1 MLVFY
6 EKSKKMKLSIIV
18 LFFGMVLSLGVNAQ
32 IVMRPADAGFQMF
45 LGTDTDR
52 PAVFGADNNEV
63 MIIAP
68 PYGNIG
74 VSTSFYTGNTLNYPT
89 HAKFHIRARSSG
101 DNEGSG
107 QGPQLLLDENSTG
120 GYSRLRFRN
129 SRLVTTGYDKYGSE
143 ITELQPYGR
152 YWDFAA
158 FGNGASE
165 SNDRL
170 NLFHSGFGNAMTILG
185 NGWVG
190 INNTSPETRLDVNG
204 YTKTGGESTAYKT
217 KLVNVQ
223 ETGSC
228 SSGAEQSIA
237 LGVAESRVISVDV
250 LVKNGSG
257 DWYGPGD
264 RYNNHEYSYRV
275 DGSNLEF
282 NFASVSGCDFVI
294 RSFRIWVTY
303 SSTNLTY

>member
-1 MLVFY
+1 
-6 EKSKKMKLSIIV
+6 MKFPIIV
-18 LFFGMVLSLGVNAQ
+18 LFLGVFLSLSVDAQ
-32 IVMRPADAGFQMF
+32 LVMRPANDDFQMF
-45 LGTDTDR
+45 LGTDNDR
-52 PAVFGADNNEV
+52 PAVFGADNSEV

-101 DNEGSG
+101 DNDGSG
-107 QGPQLLLDENSTG
+107 QGPQLLLDENSSA

-129 SRLVTTGYDKYGSE
+129 SRLVTTGYDKTGSA

-152 YWDFAA
+152 YWDLAA

-165 SNDRL
+165 ENDRL
-170 NLFHSGFGNAMTILG
+170 NLFHSGHGNAMTILG

-190 INNTSPETRLDVNG
+190 INTTTPDTRLDVNG

-217 KLVNVQ
+217 KLVNTQV
-223 ETGSC
+223 TGSC
-228 SSGAEQSIA
+228 SSNSTASIG
-237 LGVAESRVISVDV
+237 LGVNENRVISVDV
-250 LVKNGSG
+250 LVKGGTG

-264 RYNNHEYSYRV
+264 RYNNREYSYKV
-275 DGSNLEF
+275 NGSNLDF
-282 NFASVSGCDFVI
+282 NFGAVSGCDFIV
-294 RSFRIWVTY
+294 RQYRIWVTY